1 MNNILL
7 LKNIGLLPEIFLGI
21 SILYLLI
28 FGSILSTYRTYP
40 LIQNLILNLSILVL
54 IFSLILILNDKL
66 WLRETLVFNNCIAHD
81 YLSFVSKT
89 LILVFSII
97 CLIVI
102 QDYIR
107 YQKIN
112 QFEYII
118 IILLSILGF
127 LILCSANDF
136 ITAYLAI
143 ELQSLAF
150 YVMSSFKKNSS
161 FSVEAGLKYFIL
173 GSFSSAILLFGIS
186 LIYCA
191 TGSLNFEDYRDLY
204 FNNLTNNNNKII
216 INSKLNF
223 QTLIDSY
230 CEYMLLADSVQTLNF
245 ELYQFTDEIIRGVDM
260 ISQYEFLESLKHKKP
275 FMDLEKYR
283 QIYYCLDTIHT
294 IKGYKD
300 YLALAIHSDNVIGL
314 DLYKFINLYFDNPE
328 FISTYKIIETM
339 QNRLNFIVFEEIF
352 HVLNSESF
360 MDNYDFY
367 SILSS
372 KSDSTLS
379 IDLFKYNYHILNPE
393 IKSIKFADELF
404 IANMDLN
411 INLLSSKKISNMTYT
426 DIFKLLVTLEHLQ
439 YEPNY
444 FTDIFVNKDKFK
456 SFILYNL
463 EEFSKL
469 ISETY
474 PKKRLNISFSSEDFL
489 LRNKYICRLN
499 ELKIDIFTKLLE
511 DDCNCQ
517 NAFFIK
523 YIDICNNLLSSE
535 PRFLYDYQ
543 DYEIFPNTIN
553 NEFVLFGLML
563 VFVSLIF
570 KLAIAPL
577 HAWSPDV
584 YEGSPTS
591 STLFFAVVSKISILV
606 LIFRIFYHSFHG
618 LVHNWNFYIILI
630 SVSSVMIGSFAA
642 LEQKQLKSLFA
653 YSSVSHLGYIYI
665 ALCTGTLEAIQSVMA
680 YIIIYMLSSSC
691 IWSILILLR
700 PKDINNDSKA
710 NKDLADIA
718 SLIKSN
724 STLGIIFSITLF
736 SIAGFPPLIGFFTKF
751 NIFLSAV
758 ESSMYFVAVISILSS
773 VIATFYYIRI
783 IKIVCFEN
791 KIVGRLYHPIPYS
804 GALVIVIQFLLIIFL
819 FINPTMLFL
828 VTHKLSLLYFY

>member
-66 WLRETLVFNNCIAHD
+66 WLRETLLFNNCIAHD

-230 CEYMLLADSVQTLNF
+230 CEYMLLAESVQTLNF

-260 ISQYEFLESLKHKKP
+260 ISQYEVLESLKHKKP

-294 IKGYKD
+294 IKGYQD

-314 DLYKFINLYFDNPE
+314 ELYKFINLYFDNPE

-360 MDNYDFY
+360 MENYDFY

-372 KSDSTLS
+372 KSDLTLS

-411 INLLSSKKISNMTYT
+411 IKLLSSNKISNMTYT

-474 PKKRLNISFSSEDFL
+474 PKKD
-489 LRNKYICRLN
+489 
-499 ELKIDIFTKLLE
+499 
-511 DDCNCQ
+511 
-517 NAFFIK
+517 
-523 YIDICNNLLSSE
+523 
-535 PRFLYDYQ
+535 
-543 DYEIFPNTIN
+543 
-553 NEFVLFGLML
+553 
-563 VFVSLIF
+563 
-570 KLAIAPL
+570 
-577 HAWSPDV
+577 
-584 YEGSPTS
+584 
-591 STLFFAVVSKISILV
+591 
-606 LIFRIFYHSFHG
+606 
-618 LVHNWNFYIILI
+618 
-630 SVSSVMIGSFAA
+630 
-642 LEQKQLKSLFA
+642 
-653 YSSVSHLGYIYI
+653 
-665 ALCTGTLEAIQSVMA
+665 
-680 YIIIYMLSSSC
+680 
-691 IWSILILLR
+691 
-700 PKDINNDSKA
+700 
-710 NKDLADIA
+710 
-718 SLIKSN
+718 
-724 STLGIIFSITLF
+724 
-736 SIAGFPPLIGFFTKF
+736 
-751 NIFLSAV
+751 
-758 ESSMYFVAVISILSS
+758 
-773 VIATFYYIRI
+773 
-783 IKIVCFEN
+783 
-791 KIVGRLYHPIPYS
+791 
-804 GALVIVIQFLLIIFL
+804 
-819 FINPTMLFL
+819 
-828 VTHKLSLLYFY
+828 